1 MKTNNTLKGF
11 YTSEDEQGSFYSISV
26 RDRGNKRLAANIIS
40 SLLDRHNART
50 LVLAS
55 DPFNIRKDISR
66 QRGWRE
72 CRRFVAAL
80 TATRPIILIAE
91 DRVNH
96 KIVVTAKSMGMRRCQ
111 LADDRNK
118 YIFE

>member
-1 MKTNNTLKGF
+1 MTTLKGF
-11 YTSEDEQGSFYSISV
+11 YTSEDERGSFYSISV

-40 SLLDRHNART
+40 SLLNRHNART

-55 DPFNIRKDISR
+55 DPINIHRDISR
-66 QRGWRE
+66 LRGWRE
-72 CRRFVAAL
+72 CREFVAAL

-96 KIVVTAKSMGMRRCQ
+96 KIVVGARTMGVWRCE
-111 LADDRNK
+111 LINDRNV
-118 YIFE
+118 YNFE